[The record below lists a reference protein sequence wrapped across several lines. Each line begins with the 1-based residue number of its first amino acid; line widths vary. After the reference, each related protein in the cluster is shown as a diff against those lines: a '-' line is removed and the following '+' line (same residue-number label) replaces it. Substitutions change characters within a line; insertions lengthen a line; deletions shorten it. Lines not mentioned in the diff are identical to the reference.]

1 MKCFVVLSAL
11 ALALASA
18 RPEGYSYFTPHGT
31 SSGHGG
37 HSATSS
43 ASVLFTSAGTGASAA
58 ASAVDDCEEP
68 AHEQLSPFQHSQVH
82 FYAPQTAT
90 HGESSSYLMILP
102 TYTKQKHYKI
112 IFIKAPSPPTVSK
125 VVLPQPPVNE
135 EKTLVYVL
143 HKKPELE
150 QEIVVTT
157 VHSVASSS
165 TLAPSS
171 SYVSSTASSNSAH
184 KAQSIKVT
192 NIGLS
197 GYSSGGTGYGSST
210 GLSSSLSSSSSS
222 GRQRGSKKSCGKCS
236 KTNSA
241 PLAVGGTLDAF
252 VSNVY

>member
-18 RPEGYSYFTPHGT
+18 RPEGYSYFTPHGS

-43 ASVLFTSAGTGASAA
+43 ASVLFTAAGTGASAA

-68 AHEQLSPFQHSQVH
+68 AHEQLSPFQHSQEEIHQKV
-82 FYAPQTAT
+82 
-90 HGESSSYLMILP
+90 ILP

-150 QEIVVTT
+150 QEIVVP
-157 VHSVASSS
+157 
-165 TLAPSS
+165 APATAKPSKPE
-171 SYVSSTASSNSAH
+171 VTASSNSAH

-222 GRQRGSKKSCGKCS
+222 SSSSGRQRGSKKSCGKCS